1 MFSLLQGRGC
11 QPDSLWKRMTE
22 TIKQEVIVGVDLGGT
37 KILAGIFTP
46 QLRLLQTV
54 KLSTKASRGFESVV
68 ERVARCVRDAVDEAD
83 LSLKQVRG
91 VGIGAPGAINPES
104 GEVIFAPNLQWK
116 NAPLQKA
123 LEKHLGVP
131 VFVEND
137 CNACT
142 LGIHEVELKGKSRSL
157 LGIFLGTG
165 IGGGLILD
173 GQLYSGFNRTAG
185 EVGHMVI
192 QVGGPKCSCGN
203 SGCFEALAS
212 RTSIFR
218 ELARRVKEGEKT
230 LLTESLKEGESIVDL
245 KSGDLRKALRKGDKL
260 AAKVLQEAAKHT
272 GIAVANLVNILS
284 PQTVVL
290 GGGVMDALEDD
301 LMPIILET
309 ARNYAM
315 PGTLKDV
322 EILASKLGD
331 AAGITGAAVLG
342 RQRLKLTD

>member
-1 MFSLLQGRGC
+1 MSSSG
-11 QPDSLWKRMTE
+11 SIW
-22 TIKQEVIVGVDLGGT
+22 GT

-104 GEVIFAPNLQWK
+104 GEVILRRTFSGRTRRCKSPR
-116 NAPLQKA
+116 
-123 LEKHLGVP
+123 KHLGVP

-230 LLTESLKEGESIVDL
+230 LLTESLKEGESIIDL

-331 AAGITGAAVLG
+331 AAGITGAAVLV